1 MPSAHL
7 LPPLPSFHAPAASAI
22 PTTSTGV
29 TLTALAYGSKTTTSD
44 KSVEQLLATQLTSL
58 LQNAAAAASSANQ
71 TDKVIIAPGL
81 PAIPTKLLK
90 KMHNWEYIEL
100 SQLLPQSSS
109 HDAAMDAQR
118 FALFP
123 GFELVR
129 VKPQKMIANIG
140 DWMKCF
146 TTYVV
151 AMAIKFPES
160 VTEMLAYQLVIIKA
174 SQQYDG
180 LYWRVYDIHFRV
192 NAAASGNRKWSQ
204 LDTDLYTRFF
214 TGRAREVPY
223 CLLCDAIS
231 HTDAQCPQNT
241 GRKRPQPSHALL
253 TAKKRKWSGN
263 VCFSRLALASL
274 QTASMSTSAACAL
287 EITQLSSVL
296 NLPQL
301 HQARGS
307 SLQSDRGARE
317 PCC

>member
-29 TLTALAYGSKTTTSD
+29 TPAALAYGSKTTASD

-129 VKPQKMIANIG
+129 AKPQKMIANIV

-146 TTYVV
+146 TTYVA

-180 LYWRVYDIHFRV
+180 LYWRVYDTHFRV

-214 TGRAREVPY
+214 TGRAREVPH
-223 CLLCDAIS
+223 CLLCDATS

-241 GRKRPQPSHALL
+241 GRKRPQPSHALPA
-253 TAKKRKWSGN
+253 AKRRKWSGN
-263 VCFSRLALASL
+263 VCFSFNASGSCQFKNCKYEHKCGVCSGNHPAKL
-274 QTASMSTSAACAL
+274 CPKPTP
-287 EITQLSSVL
+287 ITPS
-296 NLPQL
+296 
-301 HQARGS
+301 
-307 SLQSDRGARE
+307 
-317 PCC
+317 